1 LTGELIASAV
11 ATLSPQGRAAAA
23 TILILQ
29 VDRIPL
35 DMQAEIVRLF
45 VQRFAELRLL
55 ATSEQAPDALL
66 AQGRLHPLLAA
77 TVGTLVIRLPPLAE
91 RREDIPLLLQLAVEE
106 RNAEHERQFRGF
118 APEAVDALVA
128 YPWPGNLAELRRIV
142 AEAASQA
149 GGPEITVADLP
160 RRLSLAAAVAR
171 RPPRTDEPIV
181 LAEFLTK
188 IERQLIV
195 RALAQAKGNKARAA
209 RLLGLTRPRLYRRMV
224 QLGLEETAE
233 QGAPATQPT
242 QEVLQRLA
250 RKKPHRDKRTTMSS
264 SSDGPDKSAASESD
278 YIEDIPF
285 QEQPE

>member
-1 LTGELIASAV
+1 
-11 ATLSPQGRAAAA
+11 
-23 TILILQ
+23 
-29 VDRIPL
+29 
-35 DMQAEIVRLF
+35 
-45 VQRFAELRLL
+45 
-55 ATSEQAPDALL
+55 
-66 AQGRLHPLLAA
+66 LLAA

-128 YPWPGNLAELRRIV
+128 YPWPGNVAELRRIV

-149 GGPEITVADLP
+149 AGREITVADLP
-160 RRLSLAAAVAR
+160 QRLSQAAAVAR

-181 LAEFLTK
+181 LAEFMTK
-188 IERQLIV
+188 IERQLIE

-242 QEVLQRLA
+242 QEVLRRVA

-264 SSDGPDKSAASESD
+264 SLDGPDKAAASESD